1 MEMRVGM
8 KKSPVGVS
16 QTEAAILSLSEL
28 KQLCGGCKESEGELA
43 GGTGFGRVVSYVC
56 VPERE

>member
-1 MEMRVGM
+1 MRVGM

-16 QTEAAILSLSEL
+16 QTEAAVLSLSAL
-28 KQLCGGCKESEGELA
+28 KQLCGCCTEPEGELA
-43 GGTGFGRVVSYVC
+43 GGTGFVRVVSLC